1 MKPNTI
7 AALCLMI
14 GGWLL
19 FSDSRPPGPNPVV
32 PVDPVEP
39 IDVTPIG
46 VPGNRMLIVYESGER
61 SKYPA
66 EQSLILNSGVL
77 AEYLDEKCATASDGH
92 PEWRIW
98 DKDVKL
104 SNVDGPLVEQVW
116 VDAMELPRDSLPW
129 LIVTNGKTGY
139 SGALPQSEAE
149 TLKIIKKYFK

>member
-1 MKPNTI
+1 MRRETL
-7 AALCLMI
+7 AAILMMI
-14 GGWLL
+14 GGFLL
-19 FSDSRPPGPNPVV
+19 LADARPPGPNPVDPV
-32 PVDPVEP
+32 NPVDP
-39 IDVTPIG
+39 IDVTPID

-77 AEYLDEKCATASDGH
+77 AEYLDETCTKASDGH

-104 SNVDGPLVEQVW
+104 SDVDGPLVEQVW
-116 VDAMELPRDSLPW
+116 VDAMKLPRDSLPW
-129 LIVTNGKTGY
+129 LIVTNGTTGF

-149 TLKIIKKYFK
+149 TMQLLRKYFK

>member
-7 AALCLMI
+7 AALCLLI

-19 FSDSRPPGPNPVV
+19 WTDATPKPPGPD

-39 IDVTPIG
+39 IDVTPIDE
-46 VPGNRMLIVYESGER
+46 PGNRMLIVYESGEK

-66 EQSLILNSGVL
+66 EQSMILNSGIL
-77 AEYLDEKCATASDGH
+77 AEYLDEHCVKAADGH

-104 SNVDGPLVEQVW
+104 SNVDGPLVDQVW
-116 VDAMELPRDSLPW
+116 IDAMGIARESLPW
-129 LIVTNGKTGY
+129 LIVTNGKAGF
-139 SGALPQSEAE
+139 SGALPMSEAE
-149 TLKIIKKYFK
+149 TMNIIRKYFE